1 MIYMIYDFYCNEDM
15 MYKNKDDSIRK
26 NEAMEW
32 QDKWT
37 STLV

>member
-1 MIYMIYDFYCNEDM
+1 MTSIVIETFSDM

>member
-1 MIYMIYDFYCNEDM
+1 MIFMIIKDM

-26 NEAMEW
+26 NKAMEW
-32 QDKWT
+32 QDKRT